1 MSISGINS
9 NYPTGYETRRITRN
23 TSGKDFDST
32 ALGENRYIKKFA
44 DTTRQTSVLDI
55 YNSMS
60 KFGGNISKAVDTKSI
75 ENAAGWE
82 DWFKESE
89 NDYEKVLSDEELEQA
104 GSQESETKTEII
116 VKPDGSRVLVM
127 TMSIGGMET
136 TMSLE
141 ISKPTKAT
149 NENSKQ
155 DTDNN
160 MPSSDVEMDTV
171 SDDMSDISTEA

>member
-9 NYPTGYETRRITRN
+9 NYPTGYEIRRTTRN

-32 ALGENRYIKKFA
+32 ALGGNGYIKKFA
-44 DTTRQTSVLDI
+44 DTTRQNSVLDI

-60 KFGGNISKAVDTKSI
+60 KFGGNISKAVDTKI
-75 ENAAGWE
+75 IKNAAGWE
-82 DWFKESE
+82 EWFKESE

-104 GSQESETKTEII
+104 DSQESETTTEII

-141 ISKPTKAT
+141 ISKPTEVP
-149 NENSKQ
+149 NENSEQ
-155 DTDNN
+155 DADNN
-160 MPSSDVEMDTV
+160 MPSADAEMDTV
-171 SDDMSDISTEA
+171 SDEMSNISTEA

>member
-1 MSISGINS
+1 MSIGGINS
-9 NYPTGYETRRITRN
+9 NYSTGYEIRRTTRN
-23 TSGKDFDST
+23 TSGKNFYNT
-32 ALGENRYIKKFA
+32 ALGGNEYIKKFA

-60 KFGGNISKAVDTKSI
+60 KFGNISKAVDTKSM
-75 ENAAGWE
+75 ENVAGWE
-82 DWFKESE
+82 DCFKESE

-104 GSQESETKTEII
+104 DSQESETKTEII

-141 ISKPTKAT
+141 ISKPTKVP
-149 NENSKQ
+149 NENSRQ

-160 MPSSDVEMDTV
+160 MPSADVEMDTV
-171 SDDMSDISTEA
+171 SDDMSNISTEA